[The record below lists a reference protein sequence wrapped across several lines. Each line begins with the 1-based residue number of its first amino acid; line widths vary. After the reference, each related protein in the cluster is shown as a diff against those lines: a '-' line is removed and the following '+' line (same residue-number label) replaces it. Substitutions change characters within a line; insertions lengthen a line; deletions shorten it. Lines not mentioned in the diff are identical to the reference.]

1 MHTLLGFLR
10 LLPTSLILL
19 ALVMGCQTTREIEDP
34 SVAYEQKKYMVAA
47 DLFKEEIEEKETDY
61 LKSRV
66 AYKIGESYRM
76 ANKKDQAVTW
86 YRQAAEYG
94 YGPQALYYQGLM
106 LKSLERYGDAINVFQ
121 EFAKAEPLKKTKAQ
135 DQINACKQAKKWLE
149 EKTNMNVSLPENV
162 NTKYSDF
169 APVLYQ
175 DNALVFSSSRPESY
189 GDDTY
194 GWTGEEFSDF
204 FQTSENY
211 NGQFEMPYPFSENL
225 NTKYHE
231 GAATFSS
238 DGSTIYFTR
247 CGSSGEEDDYCYIY
261 KSQKKPNGVW
271 GEAKRIQFF
280 EDSVNVGHP
289 YLTDNGERLFFS
301 SDAEGG
307 YGKNDLYYVNKTA
320 TGWSSP
326 INLGNSINTE
336 GDELFPYLGDNQQLY
351 FASDGHKGM
360 GGLDIFTAEKQGNKW
375 GEPTNMKPPINS
387 GADDFALIY
396 DKTGPK
402 SEEDKILESGYF
414 CSTRPG
420 GKGNDDIYR
429 FERRNITFYEL
440 EGIVKR
446 PVYKD
451 STDPNSEIIDHKK
464 LPGANVDL
472 MQQFKNK
479 EEKIASQM
487 TSEDAEFFFELERNA
502 DYKVLASKD
511 GYFSKSKTVTTKN
524 KNNPNKVTVTI
535 QIEIILE
542 KIFEEK
548 EIVIPNIYYDYDS
561 SSLREKS
568 RPVLD
573 DLAKLLKENE
583 NIKIEIG
590 SHTDSRG
597 SDAYNQRL
605 SKARAESV
613 IDYLVSNGVNPNRL
627 IAKGYGES
635 KLVNDCVDGADCTE
649 EEHQKNRR
657 TTFKVV
663 SSDFVKKSVQPDDIE
678 VDPKDESQP

>member
-1 MHTLLGFLR
+1 MTIVLRPISYFTTTVILLTLLV
-10 LLPTSLILL
+10 S
-19 ALVMGCQTTREIEDP
+19 CQTTREIEDP
-34 SVAYEQKKYMVAA
+34 EVAYEQKKYMIAA
-47 DLFKEEIEEKETDY
+47 ELFQEEIEDKETDY
-61 LKSRV
+61 LKARV

-76 ANKKDQAVTW
+76 ANKKDKAVTW
-86 YRQAAEYG
+86 YRQAADYG

-106 LKSLERYGDAINVFQ
+106 LKSLERYEDAIKVFQ
-121 EFAKAEPLKKTKAQ
+121 EYANAEPLEKAKAQ
-135 DQINACKQAKKWLE
+135 NQIQACKQAKKWIE
-149 EKTNMNVSLPENV
+149 EETNMNVSIPENI
-162 NTKYSDF
+162 NSEYSDF

-175 DNALVFSSSRPESY
+175 DHSLVFSSSRPDSY
-189 GDDTY
+189 GDETY

-204 FQTSENY
+204 FQTSKNY
-211 NGQFEMPYPFSENL
+211 
-225 NTKYHE
+225 TKYHE
-231 GAATFSS
+231 GAAIFSS
-238 DGSTIYFTR
+238 DGSTMYFTR
-247 CGSSGEEDDYCYIY
+247 CGSSGEEDDYCLIY

-289 YLTDNGERLFFS
+289 YLTQNGERLFFS

-326 INLGNSINTE
+326 INLGNAINTK
-336 GDELFPYLGDNQQLY
+336 GDELFPYLGDDKKLY

-360 GGLDIFTAEKQGNKW
+360 GGLDIFTAQKKGNKW
-375 GEPTNMKPPINS
+375 VNPKNMKPPINS
-387 GADDFALIY
+387 GADDFGLIY
-396 DKTGPK
+396 DKTGPR

-429 FERRNITFYEL
+429 FERKNISFYEL
-440 EGIVKR
+440 EGVVKR

-451 STDPNSEIIDHKK
+451 PTDPNSEVVDHEK
-464 LPGANVDL
+464 LPQANVDL
-472 MQQFKNK
+472 LQQFRNK
-479 EEKIASQM
+479 EEKIASQL
-487 TSEDAEFFFELERNA
+487 TGEDASFHFELERSSN
-502 DYKVLASKD
+502 YKVMASNE
-511 GYFSKSKTVTTKN
+511 GYFSKSKNVTTKG
-524 KNNPNKVTVTI
+524 KNDPDQVTVTI
-535 QIEIILE
+535 RIEIILE

-561 SSLREKS
+561 SSLRDKS
-568 RPVLD
+568 KPVLE
-573 DLAKLLKENE
+573 DLAKLLKENK

-613 IDYLVSNGVNPNRL
+613 IEYLVSKGVNPQRL
-627 IAKGYGES
+627 LAKGYGES
-635 KLVNDCVDGADCTE
+635 QLVNDCVDGVDCTE

-663 SSDFVKKSVQPDDIE
+663 SSDFVKKSVQPDEIE
-678 VDPKDESQP
+678 VDPREKDKEQP